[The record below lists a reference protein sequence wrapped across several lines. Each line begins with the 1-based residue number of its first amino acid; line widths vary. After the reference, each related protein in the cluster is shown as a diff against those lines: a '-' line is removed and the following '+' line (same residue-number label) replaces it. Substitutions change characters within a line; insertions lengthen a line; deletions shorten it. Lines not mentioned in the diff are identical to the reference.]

1 MNDKLKSKLLL
12 GKFKSAYSPLYE
24 EYIKIFKVRQDENG
38 ELIIDATIFSNPG
51 EIVLFRQ
58 TELEQFE

>member
-1 MNDKLKSKLLL
+1 MKDKLKSKLLL

-24 EYIKIFKVRQDENG
+24 EYVKIFKVRQDANDEI
-38 ELIIDATIFSNPG
+38 IIDATLFSKPG

-58 TELEQFE
+58 AELQRYE